1 MAKYLVG
8 QRVFLVEARGYYIVT
23 IKSVTNRGGINYY
36 EVKGHNFDSEV
47 PEYMLAETEEQAN
60 KWYYVPSEKDSL
72 DKAACM
78 TEVPPEL
85 NRWIR
90 LRNLYALDGNI
101 KMVNMVNL
109 HIKKLL
115 AC

>member
-1 MAKYLVG
+1 MIYYD
-8 QRVFLVEARGYYIVT
+8 VE
-23 IKSVTNRGGINYY
+23 
-36 EVKGHNFDSEV
+36 GHNFESQV

-60 KWYYVPSEKDSL
+60 NRYLCVVPNEKDSL
-72 DKAACM
+72 EKAACM

-101 KMVNMVNL
+101 KMVNMANQ
-109 HIKKLL
+109 HIRTLL